1 MQLDFDNLE
10 LAFRHKSDRQLRRSA
25 ILFQLMNSNF
35 FTKVSTFLGLL
46 ALKLRIPFTE
56 WGIYKTIFAQFVGG
70 RTLLETQ
77 ETVDEL
83 FDYNVLTMLDIGIE
97 RSKSSADIERVKDES
112 LKAIHFAGMNEAVP
126 VITTKL
132 TGLADMKLLEK
143 YGNGDMTVQDHE
155 AFDLLFER
163 LNLICKTA
171 SDQKVGVFIDA
182 EETWIQD
189 AIHDL
194 AMKMIRKYNLDEPI
208 VYNTYQMYR
217 VDRLELI
224 KKDIESAKAEGFILG
239 VKLVRG
245 AYMEKEN
252 ERAENLGLVSPI
264 HKTKEACDQ
273 DYNEALELCL
283 ENYHHVSLSNA
294 THNRTSTS
302 LMVDYLLKNNLPVDH
317 KHFNFCQLYGMGDF
331 FSFNL
336 ANSGFRA
343 AKYVPYGK
351 VRDVFPYLVRRAKEN
366 SSVSGEV
373 SRELKLIKMEI
384 ARRKTIAKAQQ

>member
-1 MQLDFDNLE
+1 
-10 LAFRHKSDRQLRRSA
+10 
-25 ILFQLMNSNF
+25 
-35 FTKVSTFLGLL
+35 
-46 ALKLRIPFTE
+46 
-56 WGIYKTIFAQFVGG
+56 
-70 RTLLETQ
+70 
-77 ETVDEL
+77 
-83 FDYNVLTMLDIGIE
+83 
-97 RSKSSADIERVKDES
+97 
-112 LKAIHFAGMNEAVP
+112 
-126 VITTKL
+126 
-132 TGLADMKLLEK
+132 
-143 YGNGDMTVQDHE
+143 
-155 AFDLLFER
+155 
-163 LNLICKTA
+163 
-171 SDQKVGVFIDA
+171 
-182 EETWIQD
+182 
-189 AIHDL
+189 
-194 AMKMIRKYNLDEPI
+194 
-208 VYNTYQMYR
+208 MYR

-283 ENYHHVSLSNA
+283 ENYHNVSLSN
-294 THNRTSTS
+294 
-302 LMVDYLLKNNLPVDH
+302 MVDYLLKNNLPVDH